1 VIDRTAFQAWID
13 GYERAW
19 RSPGTGGLGE
29 LFTEDAR
36 YLHSPYAEPVA
47 GLGAIAR
54 IWEAERDGPDEVFTM
69 AAEIVAVEGDTGV
82 ARVVVRYG
90 EPVDQEY
97 TDLWVVTFAAD
108 GRCSSFEEWPFW
120 PGQPWTNAPD

>member
-1 VIDRTAFQAWID
+1 MIDRSAFQVWID

-19 RSPGTGGLGE
+19 RSPGTAMLRE

-36 YLHSPYAEPVA
+36 YYRSPYADPVE
-47 GLGAIAR
+47 GIEAIAR
-54 IWEAERDGPDEVFTM
+54 MWEAERDGPDEVFTM
-69 AAEIVAVEGDTGV
+69 AAEIVAVERDTGV
-82 ARVVVRYG
+82 GRVLVRYG
-90 EPVDQEY
+90 DPVHQEY
-97 TDLWVVTFAAD
+97 RDLWVVRFAED